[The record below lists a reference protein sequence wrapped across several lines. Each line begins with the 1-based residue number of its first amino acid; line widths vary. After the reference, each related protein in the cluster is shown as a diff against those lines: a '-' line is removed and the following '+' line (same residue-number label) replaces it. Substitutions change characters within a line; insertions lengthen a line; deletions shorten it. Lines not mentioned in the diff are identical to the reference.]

1 MRPAPKGSYRDHP
14 RACGEHSWLRCIRPS
29 SPGSSPRMR
38 GTRHHGLRRHTRP
51 GIIPAHAGN
60 TLPTCRLLPIIRD
73 HPRACGEHSSSV
85 GADAPS
91 PGSSPRMR
99 GTPFGCLWKFS
110 HPGIIPAHAGNTSRR
125 TTSRLTSR
133 DHPRACGEHLG
144 ELYDYSCEEGSS
156 PRMRGTPS
164 FVLYADCRV
173 GIIPAHAGNTSF
185 LTNTTPPPRN
195 HPRAC
200 GEH

>member
-1 MRPAPKGSYRDHP
+1 MASLYPSLKSRIIPAHAGNTPPRPTPPHTTWNHP
-14 RACGEHSWLRCIRPS
+14 RACGEHAYLLLLVLILM
-29 SPGSSPRMR
+29 GSSPRMR
-38 GTRHHGLRRHTRP
+38 GTHQCGEHYESQL

-133 DHPRACGEHLG
+133 DHPRACGEHQLPPIFH
-144 ELYDYSCEEGSS
+144 SQRQGSS
-156 PRMRGTPS
+156 PRMRGT
-164 FVLYADCRV
+164 R
-173 GIIPAHAGNTSF
+173 
-185 LTNTTPPPRN
+185 
-195 HPRAC
+195 
-200 GEH
+200 